1 MSTFEILIL
10 VLVAFFVCY
19 NFVFCLVVEK
29 RNKKMADYDSQIKVL
44 TTRIGEVST
53 ENVRVNTEL
62 RKWIDNYNRVT
73 VAYNDM
79 QKERDEAKR
88 ELESLKKKKPV
99 KKDKEEIINE

>member
-1 MSTFEILIL
+1 
-10 VLVAFFVCY
+10 
-19 NFVFCLVVEK
+19 
-29 RNKKMADYDSQIKVL
+29 MADYDSQIKVL

-62 RKWIDNYNRVT
+62 RNWIDNYNRVT

>member
-19 NFVFCLVVEK
+19 NFIFCLIAEK
-29 RNKKMADYDSQIKVL
+29 RNKKMVDYDSQLKVL
-44 TTRIGEVST
+44 TTRIGEVCT

-62 RKWIDNYNRVT
+62 RNWIDNYNRIT